1 MSEDNRLLK
10 RLRRGDKDALQRIYE
25 KYRDDLFTV
34 AMSLLHNIHA
44 SEDCLQEVFLT
55 IADVKKN
62 ANIRRNLK
70 GYLVSCIA
78 NRARNQQRKASVKSN
93 CPAEHLS
100 GLEILNDPAQQ
111 LVDREQFYRLLEA
124 LTQLPDRQ
132 REAFVLHV
140 QGGMKFR
147 QIAKLQ
153 NVSIKTVQSRY
164 RYGIE
169 KLRILMGEQ
178 AR

>member
-10 RLRRGDKDALQRIYE
+10 RLHRGDKDALKRIYE

-34 AMSLLHNIHA
+34 AMSLLHNVHA

-55 IADVKKN
+55 IADVEKN

-78 NRARNQQRKASVKSN
+78 NRARNQLGKASVKFN
-93 CPAEHLS
+93 RPAEHLS
-100 GLEILNDPAQQ
+100 SLEILNDPAQQ
-111 LVDREQFYRLLEA
+111 VVDREQFYRLLEA
-124 LTQLPDRQ
+124 LTQLPDSQ